1 MSSSDGSRRRSATR
15 CMGGPRRVRATDD
28 DIQEKAFGPSGLPE
42 QEHGSAEAAKATV
55 NVAAEPSGKTATPRQ
70 ADEPAGLTGALLAA
84 FWRRGS
90 AHGPTRR

>member
-15 CMGGPRRVRATDD
+15 YMGGPRRVRATDD
-28 DIQEKAFGPSGLPE
+28 DIQAKAFGPSGLPE
-42 QEHGSAEAAKATV
+42 QEHGSAKATV